1 MGTAEDFRE
10 QLKQTCRL
18 TGAQWAAWLT
28 LTRSEWQIGTQAG
41 LSARRREA
49 LEAFLEQPSWRSWLG
64 GALTNGRV
72 RSRRLLNNAR
82 AALGARVYA
91 FPNRQR
97 RGILLAASNEALDAT
112 TRKFFKILA
121 LNGPSDEEAVE
132 AQLADCRLM
141 GQLSGAWY
149 QPREAAAEVLRA
161 LSEEIPAQRLYLA
174 LREGR
179 TLRIL
184 AALGDHAE
192 QLEAAEVSLEQVPSL
207 APLWQGDA
215 LLTLDEEPW
224 PHVPTPQPWRWT
236 GVPLMRGKRALGV
249 LALGNPERPL
259 GAWQRG
265 FLKRLARWSVWLLE
279 SALAF
284 DEASKHLH
292 RKAVL
297 NDVLLAVVSSDD
309 VEEAVH
315 NATRHLR
322 RVLHA
327 DAAMVL
333 LPKEDATLEPIGV
346 APADLPHVRL
356 PIRESLCG
364 YVFETGQTVRVGDVR
379 QAPRYYPSLPG
390 IRSEV
395 CVPLRTR
402 QGVIGVVNLESRQ
415 ANAFDEDDE
424 QLLTLVAG
432 HLALLLETVRLQDEM
447 KARAQRM
454 ELVHRVVMEVVG
466 LLDEESIVQTAAD
479 HIAKYFGFEVTMVLL
494 LDEKQRVRVR
504 GVGGKQAAAAAA
516 YCQEACAQYGVIAHV
531 IRTGETAL
539 IHDTEASPLYR
550 PLPGF
555 EAGSELCVPL
565 FSHDDDQRVIGAIN
579 VERGV
584 KHAFGEGD
592 QLALEAIAGVLS
604 AVLSNARR
612 YHRLNVTVQHLDAAR
627 ATALDI
633 IADLEMDTLLQR
645 IVHRVKELLQAR
657 GAEIGLLDAEHQ
669 VVRIVAS
676 ENPWRDYTGHQLPL
690 GEGIAGWVVATGETL
705 AVEDYN
711 ALPKRSSVYP
721 AAFRAV
727 VCVPLKFRDE
737 VLGVLTV
744 YDSREGRMFDQD
756 EVALLELLAPQ
767 VAIAIRNALLYRE
780 LTARMEAQAKAE
792 REMIRSARLAAVGE
806 LAAAVAH
813 ELNNPLTTVT
823 GFVELALEDLP
834 PDSQTAEDLTL
845 VLEEAHRARN
855 IVRRLL
861 DFARR
866 SEPVRIATDLNDLLH
881 ETLALVKHLMATSGV
896 TLRLDLA
903 ETLPLVDVDRSEMKQ
918 VFLNLITNA
927 LQTMPHGGVLHIR
940 TFVEDREGKSWAVVQ
955 VADTGE
961 GMTPEQQMRVFDPF
975 FSLKQSG
982 PSLGLSASYSIVQK
996 HGGVLDVQSEKNKGS
1011 VFTVRL
1017 PIG

>member
-1 MGTAEDFRE
+1 MGTAEVFQE

-18 TGAQWAAWLT
+18 TGARWAAWVALV
-28 LTRSEWQIGTQAG
+28 RSEWQIEEQVG
-41 LSARRREA
+41 LTARRREA
-49 LEAFLEQPSWRSWLG
+49 LSACLEQPTWRSWLG
-64 GALTNGRV
+64 GAVANGRV
-72 RSRRLLNNAR
+72 RSRRVPSEAR
-82 AALGARVYA
+82 KALGERVYA
-91 FPNRQR
+91 FPNQQR
-97 RGILLAASNEALDAT
+97 RGVLLVDGEALDAT
-112 TRKFFKILA
+112 ARRFFKILS
-121 LNGPSDEEAVE
+121 LSGPSVDAAVE
-132 AQLADCRLM
+132 STQSAGCRLI
-141 GQLSGAWY
+141 GKLSGAWY
-149 QPREAAAEVLRA
+149 RPEEAATEILQTIA
-161 LSEEIPAQRLYLA
+161 EEIPAQRMYLA

-179 TLRIL
+179 TLRML
-184 AALGDHAE
+184 AALGDQAE
-192 QLEAAEVSLEQVPSL
+192 RLQAAEVGLEQVPDWR
-207 APLWQGDA
+207 PLWRGDA
-215 LLTLDEEPW
+215 LLTLEKEPW
-224 PHVPTPQPWRWT
+224 PDIPTPQPWTWV
-236 GVPLMRGKRALGV
+236 GVPLMHGKRALGV
-249 LALGNPERPL
+249 LALGNPEQPL
-259 GAWQRG
+259 GAWQRD
-265 FLKRLARWSVWLLE
+265 FLKRVARWSVWLLE

-333 LPKEDATLEPIGV
+333 LPKADNTLEPIGV
-346 APADLPHVRL
+346 SPADLPHVRL
-356 PIRESLCG
+356 PMSESLCG
-364 YVFETGQTVRVGDVR
+364 YVFETGQAVRVGDVR
-379 QAPRYYPSLPG
+379 EAPRYYPTLPD
-390 IRSEV
+390 IQSEV

-402 QGVIGVVNLESRQ
+402 HGVIGVVNLESRRPD
-415 ANAFDEDDE
+415 AFDEDDE

-432 HLALLLETVRLQDEM
+432 HLALLLETVRLRVEM
-447 KARAQRM
+447 EARAQRM

-466 LLDEESIVQTAAD
+466 LLDEESIVQTAAH
-479 HIAKYFGFEVTMVLL
+479 HIAEHFGFEVTMVVLM
-494 LDEKQRVRVR
+494 DEKQQVRVR
-504 GVGGKQAAAAAA
+504 GVGGKKAALASS
-516 YCQEACAQYGVIAHV
+516 YCQETCPQNGVIAHV
-531 IRTGETAL
+531 MHTGETAL
-539 IHDTEASPLYR
+539 IHDTAASPLYR
-550 PLPGF
+550 SLPGF

-565 FSHDDDQRVIGAIN
+565 YSHDDDQRVIGVIN

-584 KHAFGEGD
+584 KHAFSEGD
-592 QLALEAIAGVLS
+592 KLALEAIAGVLS

-645 IVHRVKELLQAR
+645 IVHRVKELLKAR
-657 GAEIGLLDAEHQ
+657 GAEIGLLDAENQ

-711 ALPKRSSVYP
+711 ALPRRSSIYP

-744 YDSREGRMFDQD
+744 YDSREGRVFDDD

-767 VAIAIRNALLYRE
+767 VAIAIRNAMLYQE

-823 GFVELALEDLP
+823 GFVELALEDAP
-834 PDSQTAEDLTL
+834 PDSSLAEDLAL
-845 VLEEAHRARN
+845 ALEEAHRARN

-866 SEPVRIATDLNDLLH
+866 SEPVRIATDINDLLH

-896 TLRLDLA
+896 TLKLDLA
-903 ETLPLVDVDRSEMKQ
+903 EELPLVYVDRSEMKQ

-927 LQTMPHGGVLHIR
+927 LQTMPHGGVLRIR
-940 TFVEDREGKSWAVVQ
+940 TFVEEGEEQAWVVVQ
-955 VADTGE
+955 VEDTGE

-975 FSLKQSG
+975 FSLKQPG

-996 HGGVLDVQSEKNKGS
+996 HGGVLDVQSEKDKGS

-1017 PIG
+1017 PID